1 MLLALWDCVL
11 VWGGFDRFGVAIMD
25 WINIHTST
33 LDSADFIRCHP
44 DQRAAWLML
53 LRYCAGQEN
62 GGRIVGAKAWG
73 DTTWQQMCRVRKK
86 EVQSDCGLFDWDGD
100 DLIVRYYPDHG
111 EQRANNSRENG
122 KKGGRPKNPDKTQWV
137 SSGIPS
143 G

>member
-1 MLLALWDCVL
+1 
-11 VWGGFDRFGVAIMD
+11 MD

-62 GGRIVGAKAWG
+62 GGRIVGARPWG

-86 EVQSDCGLFDWDGD
+86 EVQKDCALFIWDGD
-100 DLIVRYYPDHG
+100 DLVVNYYPIHG
-111 EQRANNSRENG
+111 EQRASNSRENG
-122 KKGGRPKNPDKTQWV
+122 KKGGRPRNPDKTQWV

-143 G
+143 GVPRT